1 MGDDGWLEYAWSS
14 SDSFNGFVSR
24 SFLSLVVVC
33 GVVQYVNCLGEVVSL
48 VSLVLTLTLTLTLT
62 SCRSS

>member
-24 SFLSLVVVC
+24 SFLSLVVAC
-33 GVVQYVNCLGEVVSL
+33 GVVQYVN
-48 VSLVLTLTLTLTLT
+48 
-62 SCRSS
+62 